1 MDPDKMEVR
10 DDVLDLQNRQLPSIS
25 RSILVQVVRKPDW
38 LVALDSQKFFVP
50 CSAHAHAK
58 KNEKNIC
65 CLDCCTGICPHCVPA
80 HRFHRM
86 VQVRR
91 YVYHDVVRLQD
102 LDKLIDCSNVQSYT
116 INSSKVVFLKK
127 RPQNR
132 QFKGS
137 GNLCTSCDRCLQEPY
152 VHCSLECKVDYLLGQ
167 QKDLSPYLRKCK
179 TLQLSPDFHVPRD
192 DEEVN
197 ETTHSTI
204 VEGDELVGS
213 SDSENLSL
221 PSADN
226 IARVKRSERYI
237 VNCAAAASNIYDEA
251 SMAKNISRRKS
262 TPFRS
267 PLS

>member
-1 MDPDKMEVR
+1 M
-10 DDVLDLQNRQLPSIS
+10 
-25 RSILVQVVRKPDW
+25 
-38 LVALDSQKFFVP
+38 
-50 CSAHAHAK
+50 
-58 KNEKNIC
+58 
-65 CLDCCTGICPHCVPA
+65 
-80 HRFHRM
+80 
-86 VQVRR
+86 
-91 YVYHDVVRLQD
+91 
-102 LDKLIDCSNVQSYT
+102 
-116 INSSKVVFLKK
+116 
-127 RPQNR
+127 
-132 QFKGS
+132 
-137 GNLCTSCDRCLQEPY
+137 
-152 VHCSLECKVDYLLGQ
+152 GQ